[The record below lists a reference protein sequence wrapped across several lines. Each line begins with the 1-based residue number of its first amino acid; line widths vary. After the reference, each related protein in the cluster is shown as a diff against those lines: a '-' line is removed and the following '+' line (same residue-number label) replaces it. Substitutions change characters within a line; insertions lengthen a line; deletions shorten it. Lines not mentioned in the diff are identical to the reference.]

1 MIILML
7 FGTTPVTAEAV
18 TATIITII
26 IVTITIVI
34 QVQDLQ
40 DPVTD
45 NI

>member
-26 IVTITIVI
+26 ITITIVI